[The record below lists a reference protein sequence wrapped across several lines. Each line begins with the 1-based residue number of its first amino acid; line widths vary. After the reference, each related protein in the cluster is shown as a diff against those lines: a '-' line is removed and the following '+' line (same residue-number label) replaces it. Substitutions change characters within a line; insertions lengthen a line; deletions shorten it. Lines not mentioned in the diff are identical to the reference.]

1 MSIQPVP
8 VRPDERRWWAMRI
21 LLIEDNVAFARSMA
35 DALVRIGHEPD
46 CVSRGA
52 DALVRH
58 RGADFVLLDLRLPD
72 GDGLDVLR
80 ELRRVSDVPVLV
92 LTAVGDVHTV
102 VRALHLGADDY
113 LVKPVRQ
120 AELLARI
127 HAVARRSR
135 IRSEPLPR
143 TVVAADVEIDLAAR
157 RVHTGGSEIMLT
169 STEFEVLAALARR
182 HGLAVSRQ
190 QLMDEVWGAAS
201 SAMSHTLG
209 VHVTGLR
216 KKLNR
221 PGLITT
227 IHGYGYRLEG

>member
-1 MSIQPVP
+1 
-8 VRPDERRWWAMRI
+8 MRI
-21 LLIEDNVAFARSMA
+21 LLIEDNVQFANSVA
-35 DALVRIGHEPD
+35 DALARIGHKPF

-52 DALVRH
+52 DALMRH
-58 RGADFVLLDLRLPD
+58 HDADLVLLDLLLPD
-72 GDGLDVLR
+72 CDDLEVLR
-80 ELRRVSDVPVLV
+80 KLRLVTDIPILV
-92 LTAVGDVHTV
+92 LTAVDDVHMV

-127 HAVARRSR
+127 EAVARRSR
-135 IRSEPLPR
+135 IRLEPPPR
-143 TVVAADVEIDLAAR
+143 TVAAADVEIDLAAR
-157 RVHTGGSEIMLT
+157 RVHAGGAEIALT

-182 HGLAVSRQ
+182 HGLAVSRE
-190 QLMDEVWGAAS
+190 QLMNEVWGGADPARTRGLS
-201 SAMSHTLG
+201 

-216 KKLNR
+216 RKLDR